1 MEACATSH
9 YWARELTKVGHTVKL
24 MPPAY
29 VKPYVKRGKNDA
41 TDAEAICEAVTRP
54 NMRFVPVKSADQ
66 QAVLMLHRTRA
77 LLIRQQTM
85 LANAFR
91 AHLAEFGI
99 VVAQGI
105 RHVRILIEQVF
116 GEDIIDLPA
125 LARIALRP
133 RAAQLMELR
142 LQIRMIEK
150 ELLAWHRTSQ
160 ESRRLE
166 TIPGVGFITA
176 TAIAATVTDPSQFRS
191 SREFS
196 AWLGLTPRQHSSGGK
211 DRLGRV
217 SKMGNGYLRSLIV
230 VGATAMIRY
239 AREKGAVSARWIN
252 GLLEKKPARLV
263 SVAVANKTARIAW
276 ALLVRKED
284 YRAPM
289 PVAA

>member
-1 MEACATSH
+1 
-9 YWARELTKVGHTVKL
+9 
-24 MPPAY
+24 
-29 VKPYVKRGKNDA
+29 
-41 TDAEAICEAVTRP
+41 
-54 NMRFVPVKSADQ
+54 
-66 QAVLMLHRTRA
+66 
-77 LLIRQQTM
+77 
-85 LANAFR
+85 
-91 AHLAEFGI
+91 
-99 VVAQGI
+99 
-105 RHVRILIEQVF
+105 VRILIEQVF

-239 AREKGAVSARWIN
+239 AREKGAVCPAKCEIFMR
-252 GLLEKKPARLV
+252 LLGSLFFLGQNPPIQT
-263 SVAVANKTARIAW
+263 TAEIQSRPCGS
-276 ALLVRKED
+276 R
-284 YRAPM
+284 Y
-289 PVAA
+289 

>member
-1 MEACATSH
+1 
-9 YWARELTKVGHTVKL
+9 
-24 MPPAY
+24 
-29 VKPYVKRGKNDA
+29 
-41 TDAEAICEAVTRP
+41 
-54 NMRFVPVKSADQ
+54 
-66 QAVLMLHRTRA
+66 MLHRTRA

-142 LQIRMIEK
+142 LQIRIK
-150 ELLAWHRTSQ
+150 GTSRLASDKPGKPAVGGD
-160 ESRRLE
+160 
-166 TIPGVGFITA
+166 PGVGFITT

-211 DRLGRV
+211 DHLGRV

-263 SVAVANKTARIAW
+263 SAAVANKTARIAW

-284 YRAPM
+284 YRAPT

>member
-9 YWARELTKVGHTVKL
+9 YWGRELANFGHTVKL

-41 TDAEAICEAVTRP
+41 TDAEAICEAVSRP
-54 NMRFVPVKSADQ
+54 NMRFVPLKSADQ

-105 RHVRILIEQVF
+105 RHVRALIEKVF
-116 GEDIIDLPA
+116 GEDTVDLPA
-125 LARIALRP
+125 LARTALRP
-133 RAAQLMELR
+133 LVAQLMELR
-142 LQIRMIEK
+142 LQIKTIEK

-160 ESRRLE
+160 QSRRLE

-176 TAIAATVTDPSQFRS
+176 TAIAATVTDPSHFRS
-191 SREFS
+191 GREFS
-196 AWLGLTPRQHSSGGK
+196 AWLGLTPRQNSSGGK

-239 AREKGAVSARWIN
+239 AREKGPVSARWIN
-252 GLLEKKPARLV
+252 VLLEKKPARLV

-276 ALLVRKED
+276 ALLVRKEN
-284 YRAPM
+284 YRVSV

>member
-9 YWARELTKVGHTVKL
+9 YWARELTKFGHTVKL
-24 MPPAY
+24 MPPVY

-41 TDAEAICEAVTRP
+41 TDAEAICEAVSRP
-54 NMRFVPVKSADQ
+54 NMRFVPVKSADPQ
-66 QAVLMLHRTRA
+66 TVLMLHRTRA

-91 AHLAEFGI
+91 AHLAELGI

-105 RHVRILIEQVF
+105 RHVRALIERVF
-116 GEDIIDLPA
+116 GADAIDLPV

-133 RAAQLMELR
+133 LVAQLIELR
-142 LQIRMIEK
+142 LQIKTIEK
-150 ELLAWHRTSQ
+150 ELLAGHRTSQ
-160 ESRRLE
+160 QSRRLE

-176 TAIAATVTDPSQFRS
+176 TAIAATVTDPSHFRS

-196 AWLGLTPRQHSSGGK
+196 AWRGLTPRQNSSGGK

-230 VGATAMIRY
+230 VGATARIRY
-239 AREKGAVSARWIN
+239 AREKGPVSAKWIN
-252 GLLEKKPARLV
+252 ALLEKKPARLV

>member
-1 MEACATSH
+1 
-9 YWARELTKVGHTVKL
+9 
-24 MPPAY
+24 
-29 VKPYVKRGKNDA
+29 
-41 TDAEAICEAVTRP
+41 
-54 NMRFVPVKSADQ
+54 
-66 QAVLMLHRTRA
+66 
-77 LLIRQQTM
+77 M

-133 RAAQLMELR
+133 RAAQLMELK

-166 TIPGVGFITA
+166 TISGVGFITT
-176 TAIAATVTDPSQFRS
+176 TAIATTVTDPSQFRS

-217 SKMGNGYLRSLIV
+217 SEMGNGYLRSLIV

-239 AREKGAVSARWIN
+239 AREKPGRCSSR
-252 GLLEKKPARLV
+252 
-263 SVAVANKTARIAW
+263 
-276 ALLVRKED
+276 RKIIGFRSPLPRRESTQGPPED
-284 YRAPM
+284 RK
-289 PVAA
+289 VHQLGEG